1 MFATL
6 TERLSKAIKSMVGL
20 GKLTDDNLKPTL
32 KDIRTALLDADVA
45 LEVVKNLTH
54 AIYKKS
60 IGQSIPKGLSSAQ
73 FFTKLVHQ
81 ELLVVMGEANSG
93 LNLKTTPPAVILMA
107 GLQGSGKT
115 TATAKLAQWL
125 TQEQRK
131 SVLVVSTDIY
141 RPAAMEQLQT
151 LATAI
156 QVACYPSLPTQK
168 PEEIV
173 KAALHQARAHSKDVV
188 IIDTAGRLHV
198 DTVMMA
204 EIKTLHQ
211 LSQPIETLFV
221 VDSMTGQDAANTARA
236 FDESLPLTGI
246 ILTKVD
252 GDARGGAALS
262 IRHITGKP
270 IKFLGVGEKTDALE
284 LFHPDRLASRILGM
298 GDVLSLVEDLE
309 RKIDK
314 DAAEKMVKK
323 LKKGNE
329 FDLEDFRMQMQ
340 QAVNLGGINKVL
352 EKLPGLPHIPDAA
365 KTKAN
370 TQFQRTMVIIDS
382 MTKEERQ
389 FPDKLNGSRKRR
401 IAAGSGT
408 QIHDVNAVLK
418 QYEQLRKMMG
428 KMFSKGGLA
437 NMMRGLGGKFPSL
450 PF

>member
-1 MFATL
+1 
-6 TERLSKAIKSMVGL
+6 
-20 GKLTDDNLKPTL
+20 
-32 KDIRTALLDADVA
+32 
-45 LEVVKNLTH
+45 
-54 AIYKKS
+54 
-60 IGQSIPKGLSSAQ
+60 
-73 FFTKLVHQ
+73 
-81 ELLVVMGEANSG
+81 
-93 LNLKTTPPAVILMA
+93 
-107 GLQGSGKT
+107 
-115 TATAKLAQWL
+115 
-125 TQEQRK
+125 
-131 SVLVVSTDIY
+131 
-141 RPAAMEQLQT
+141 
-151 LATAI
+151 
-156 QVACYPSLPTQK
+156 
-168 PEEIV
+168 
-173 KAALHQARAHSKDVV
+173 
-188 IIDTAGRLHV
+188 
-198 DTVMMA
+198 
-204 EIKTLHQ
+204 
-211 LSQPIETLFV
+211 
-221 VDSMTGQDAANTARA
+221 MTGQDAANTARA